1 MYEQTRLPLP
11 VELPIWGLASW
22 NASRQQLRELLGPP
36 HFVETDP
43 SRTTGGE
50 QDAWAYQFASGQRL
64 LIIWDETSG
73 WAELF
78 ADPPELSPVL
88 QELGI
93 SDDDRRLKHHE
104 PFEIE
109 RDRLVPRT

>member
-22 NASRQQLRELLGPP
+22 NASRQQLREFLGIP

-43 SRTTGGE
+43 SKTTGGE
-50 QDAWAYQFASGQRL
+50 QDAWAYQLTTGQRI

-78 ADPPELSPVL
+78 ADPPELSSVL

-93 SDDDRRLKHHE
+93 SPLDPRLRRHAPHE
-104 PFEIE
+104 MN
-109 RDRLVPRT
+109 RD